1 MLGIVDKIP
10 HYEEI
15 IDKTHAFYNAELIF
29 KPFGKLAVRPPVTR
43 FHSAYAQLMQILV
56 VIPPVRHIERRKMPF
71 PELKLKAAFF
81 GNFRRV
87 VNRFGHVREKGA
99 HFILAFKVKLV
110 RFKVHSVII
119 VKRFSCL
126 DAKQHVLI
134 LRVLTHEIV
143 RVVRGDKRRVRF
155 ARKLNEERIQSFL
168 ILNSVILKLYVKLVK
183 KLLIFVYLCFG
194 TFKISV

>member
-1 MLGIVDKIP
+1 
-10 HYEEI
+10 
-15 IDKTHAFYNAELIF
+15 
-29 KPFGKLAVRPPVTR
+29 
-43 FHSAYAQLMQILV
+43 MQILV

-99 HFILAFKVKLV
+99 HFILAFKVKLI

-119 VKRFSCL
+119 VKRFSRL

-134 LRVLTHEIV
+134 FRVLTHEIV
-143 RVVRGDKRRVRF
+143 RVVRGDKRRVGF
-155 ARKLNEERIQSFL
+155 ARKLNEQRIQFFL

-183 KLLIFVYLCFG
+183 KLLIFINLCLG
-194 TFKISV
+194 ALKISV